1 MHWKRTV
8 ASEKQSETTS
18 YNNISGKSV
27 TRTTINTTIT
37 TAAAA
42 AAASITCKIGCA
54 DMPQTYSSDFERASL
69 FHATI

>member
-37 TAAAA
+37 TT

-54 DMPQTYSSDFERASL
+54 DMPQTSHSSDFERASL